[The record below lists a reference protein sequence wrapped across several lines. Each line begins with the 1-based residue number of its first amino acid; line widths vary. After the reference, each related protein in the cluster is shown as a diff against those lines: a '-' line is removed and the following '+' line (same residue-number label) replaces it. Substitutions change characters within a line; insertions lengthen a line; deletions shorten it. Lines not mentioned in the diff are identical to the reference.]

1 MLALMQDISSID
13 AVQNN
18 IEFVR
23 LIGEAAIVV
32 ENVLSAL
39 FTAHLWHH
47 ADGFIAQW

>member
-1 MLALMQDISSID
+1 MLALMQDIYSIN

-23 LIGEAAIVV
+23 LIGEATIIV
-32 ENVLSAL
+32 ENVLLAL

-47 ADGFIAQW
+47 SDGFIAQW